1 MRDME
6 IARSIMM
13 SAVNLSHSGI
23 LDVFG
28 GGEQHGSWKMNN
40 SAVIS
45 SISYFSL
52 YLHRSMYLI

>member
-28 GGEQHGSWKMNN
+28 GGGTARQLENE
-40 SAVIS
+40 
-45 SISYFSL
+45 
-52 YLHRSMYLI
+52 